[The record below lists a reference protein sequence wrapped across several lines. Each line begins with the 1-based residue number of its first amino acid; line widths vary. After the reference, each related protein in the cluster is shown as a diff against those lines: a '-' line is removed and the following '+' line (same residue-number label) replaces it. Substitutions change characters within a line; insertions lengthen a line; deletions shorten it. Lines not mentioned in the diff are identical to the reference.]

1 MAGFELKLSLSSVC
15 CLVVPKLID
24 DRCPQ
29 RIALSDLPEGATGRV
44 TELNGTTEFSQ
55 RLREMGFCESA
66 VVQKIA
72 GEHLMICEL
81 CGTRVAL
88 RGDTAK
94 DIFVEMISRGPN
106 GARRR

>member
-1 MAGFELKLSLSSVC
+1 MPKILKDSCPKRVPLSE
-15 CLVVPKLID
+15 
-24 DRCPQ
+24 
-29 RIALSDLPEGATGRV
+29 LPEGATGRV
-44 TELNGTTEFSQ
+44 TELTGRSDFSQ
-55 RLREMGFCESA
+55 RLRELGFCESA

-94 DIFVEMISRGPN
+94 DIVVEVISRGSSATHPP
-106 GARRR
+106 R

>member
-1 MAGFELKLSLSSVC
+1 MKLSLSSISYLAVKKIVKDNC
-15 CLVVPKLID
+15 PK
-24 DRCPQ
+24 RVT
-29 RIALSDLPEGATGRV
+29 LSDLPEGATGRV
-44 TELNGTTEFSQ
+44 AELNGRSDFSQ
-55 RLREMGFCESA
+55 RLRELGFCESA

-94 DIFVEMISRGPN
+94 DIVVEMISRGPD
-106 GARRR
+106 GAQPPR